1 MVVVGTGWKGN
12 QVFPPC
18 PQSPPCAGRLACART
33 CVCLRVRGFRH
44 AWEPALSCVLPPP
57 LSQDPPCWLVTTA
70 ATDCMGR
77 HLDQMSYGA
86 KKCTLSALRL
96 EADIFHVLYL
106 GEGHFGVYIGFQ
118 QSWKRS
124 CKSNRD
130 RLMIC
135 NQGFLG
141 VWSNTLEG
149 AWGKGEC
156 NYISFGWRGLTDV
169 RNIFDQQ
176 LSWHC
181 LWWNPQPWR
190 LAE

>member
-1 MVVVGTGWKGN
+1 MAVVGTGWKGN
-12 QVFPPC
+12 QAFPPR
-18 PQSPPCAGRLACART
+18 PLLELAEQ
-33 CVCLRVRGFRH
+33 CVCAHTRVRVRGCGH
-44 AWEPALSCVLPPP
+44 AWEPAPSRVPPPP

-70 ATDCMGR
+70 ATDSTGR
-77 HLDQMSYGA
+77 HLDRMSYGA
-86 KKCTLSALRL
+86 KKRTLSALPL
-96 EADIFHVLYL
+96 EADIFHLFWL
-106 GEGHFGVYIGFQ
+106 GEGHLGVYTGFR

-135 NQGFLG
+135 NQGFPG

-176 LSWHC
+176 LSWHR